1 MEHQHERERESERE
15 RERERERVCV
25 CVCVCVGVWECV
37 FTNKPC
43 KAMQSH
49 AKLGGQ
55 EKLTLSRNWLRI
67 LKGSKTRDFSKTKP
81 KTKPIKMATVT
92 PVMPITAGE

>member
-1 MEHQHERERESERE
+1 
-15 RERERERVCV
+15 
-25 CVCVCVGVWECV
+25 
-37 FTNKPC
+37 
-43 KAMQSH
+43 MQSH

-81 KTKPIKMATVT
+81 KTKPIKTAAMAPMNVNVVFRMGQK
-92 PVMPITAGE
+92 PTATSE